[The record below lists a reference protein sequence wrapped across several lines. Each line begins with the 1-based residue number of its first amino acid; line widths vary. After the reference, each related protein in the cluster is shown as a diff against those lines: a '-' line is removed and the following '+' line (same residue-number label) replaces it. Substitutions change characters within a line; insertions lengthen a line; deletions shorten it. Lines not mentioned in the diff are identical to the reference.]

1 MRPAA
6 RRGRIRCRPI
16 NAKCGVEERQGST
29 MSRIERSMWTKGTV
43 RLVLALSVATAFV
56 LARPLSGQEPAS
68 RPEFHV
74 TLAGDAIINTAPEAR
89 ESVPGFMGVVNAL
102 RKGDASALNFEGT
115 FATSPEAYP
124 VFDSGGTWIFSDP
137 ARLKGLQ
144 WMGFN
149 MFSAANNH
157 SVDLGVPGL
166 LDTVKEFKKG
176 GAVFAGIGENL
187 AQARAAAYLQ
197 TAKGRVGFIS
207 RASTF
212 SASAPA
218 GQARQDMRGRPG
230 LAPLRFLTTY
240 RVDAPTFESLKRMRQ
255 DLKIGGG
262 GEGGAAGPESK
273 LVMSLTG
280 GRYGASAVTFERS
293 DKPGIVTTAHP
304 DDLKDYTARIR
315 DAKQMAHYVV
325 TYSHMHEAAP
335 EGNTVPAQFITEY
348 ARAAVDAGVDVWAA
362 SGPHVLRGI
371 EIYKGK
377 VIMYSLGNFIFENDL
392 VIPQP
397 QDNFDNYELGVE
409 ALPADFF
416 NARTD
421 FDRKTWPANPLMW
434 EAVVADVTF
443 RGGRPAMVTL
453 TPITLGFGNKRTDR
467 GYPQLANLT
476 AANKIL
482 QDLQKLSK
490 PYGTT
495 IVIKDGIGTIT
506 INPGTTT
513 SQAGR

>member
-1 MRPAA
+1 MSTIA
-6 RRGRIRCRPI
+6 RRR
-16 NAKCGVEERQGST
+16 
-29 MSRIERSMWTKGTV
+29 WTKRVIGA
-43 RLVLALSVATAFV
+43 RLVLALSMATAFV
-56 LARPLSGQEPAS
+56 LTRPLSGQEPAA

-74 TLAGDAIINTAPEAR
+74 TLAGDAIINTAPEVR
-89 ESVPGFMGVVNAL
+89 ERDPGFMGVVNAL

-115 FATSPEAYP
+115 FAQSPEAYP
-124 VFDSGGTWIFSDP
+124 VFDSGGTWIFTEP

-157 SVDLGVPGL
+157 SVDMGIPGL
-166 LDTVKEFKKG
+166 LDTIKVFKQG
-176 GAVFAGIGENL
+176 GAVYAGIGENL
-187 AQARAAAYLQ
+187 ATARATAYLQ
-197 TAKGRVGFIS
+197 TVKGRVGFIS

-218 GQARQDMRGRPG
+218 GQTREDMRGRPG
-230 LAPLRFLTTY
+230 LAPLRFLTSY
-240 RVDAPTFESLKRMRQ
+240 RVDGPTFEALKKMRQ

-262 GEGGAAGPESK
+262 EAAEVESK
-273 LVMSLTG
+273 LVLSLTG
-280 GRYGASAVTFERS
+280 GRYGASAITFERS

-304 DDLKDYTARIR
+304 VDLKDYVARIR

-325 TYSHMHEAAP
+325 TYTHAHEAAP
-335 EGNTVPAQFITEY
+335 EGNTVPAQFVTEY
-348 ARAAVDAGVDVWAA
+348 ARAAVDAGADVWAG

-377 VIMYSLGNFIFENDL
+377 VILYSLGNFIFENDL

-397 QDNFDNYELGVE
+397 QDNYHNFDLGVE
-409 ALPADFF
+409 ALPAEFF

-434 EAVVADVTF
+434 ESVVADVTF
-443 RGGRPAMVTL
+443 RGGRPAVVTL
-453 TPITLGFGNKRTDR
+453 TPITLGFGNQRTDR

-506 INPGTTT
+506 IDRGTTT
-513 SQAGR
+513 SQAQK